1 MAQRDQDTPMTTE
14 EMLAA
19 VGIHVTPEGK
29 ARARAK
35 LDAARA
41 KWTPEKREALRRQL
55 GLTPRD
61 Q

>member
-1 MAQRDQDTPMTTE
+1 MAQHDQEAPMTTE

-19 VGIHVTPEGK
+19 VGIVVTPEGK

-41 KWTPEKREALRRQL
+41 AWPPERFEKLRREL
-55 GLTPRD
+55 GLRSHD
-61 Q
+61 R

>member
-1 MAQRDQDTPMTTE
+1 MTTE

-35 LDAARA
+35 LDAAGA
-41 KWTPEKREALRRQL
+41 HWTPERWAALRAQI
-55 GLTPRD
+55 GLKPREE
-61 Q
+61 